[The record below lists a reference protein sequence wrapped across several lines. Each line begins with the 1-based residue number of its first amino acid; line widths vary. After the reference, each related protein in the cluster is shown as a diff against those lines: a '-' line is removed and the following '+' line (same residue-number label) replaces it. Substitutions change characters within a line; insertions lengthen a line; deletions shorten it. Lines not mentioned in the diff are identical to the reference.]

1 MPEKQPAIVD
11 VAIVGAGPAGI
22 TAALYAVRKALSVRV
37 FEAEAVGGQVAE
49 AIWVE
54 NYPGVPKISG
64 AELIRRMAEQ
74 LRSFGVEI
82 GEAAEVT
89 NIKKTGAGNFFE
101 LEINSGEE
109 KVSAKAVIICTGSRH
124 VPLGI
129 PGEKKFFGK
138 GVFYCATCDGPLF
151 KDKSVAVIGGGNC
164 GVNAALFFSGICKK
178 TYLIELMPKP
188 NFDAVYSVPL
198 RKSKVEFLLNT
209 QLTEII
215 GKDSVEKI
223 KVKGRS
229 SGEQRTID
237 LDGVFIYIGLQPKN
251 ELAKKAGLKIDAK
264 GYVAV
269 DRGKMASEPGIFA
282 AGDVCGDLA
291 QLAVSVGA
299 GAVAATSA
307 FEYLKKAR
315 G

>member
-22 TAALYAVRKALSVRV
+22 TAALYAARKALSARV

-54 NYPGVPKISG
+54 NYPGIPKISG
-64 AELIRRMAEQ
+64 AELMRKMADQ

-82 GEAAEVT
+82 EEAAEVT
-89 NIKKTGAGNFFE
+89 GIRKAQGGFE

-109 KVSAKAVIICTGSRH
+109 KVSAKTVIICTGSRH

-151 KDKSVAVIGGGNC
+151 KDKTVAVIGGGNC

-178 TYLIELMPKP
+178 TYLIEFMPKP
-188 NFDAVYSVPL
+188 NFDAVYSAPL

-215 GKDSVEKI
+215 GKESVEQI
-223 KVKGRS
+223 KVKDRS
-229 SGEQRTID
+229 SGKERAIS
-237 LDGVFIYIGLQPKN
+237 LDGVFIYIGLQPKS
-251 ELAKKAGLKIDAK
+251 ELAKKAGLKVDAK
-264 GYVAV
+264 GYVSV
-269 DRGKMASEPGIFA
+269 GSGKMSSVPGIFA

-307 FEYLKKAR
+307 FDYLKKEP